1 MTDSPIFYLSE
12 CAKFLTFEELIESF
26 TDSKDM
32 KKKINSLELKDIQD
46 LTSQIDR
53 EIVKIYHGSIADTE
67 GKNQALEFLQSF
79 RKIVEKRARDIFKE
93 AMKK

>member
-1 MTDSPIFYLSE
+1 MTDNPIFYSSD
-12 CAKFLTFEELIESF
+12 CAKISLDELVDSF

-53 EIVKIYHGSIADTE
+53 EIVKIYNGTIADTE

>member
-1 MTDSPIFYLSE
+1 M
-12 CAKFLTFEELIESF
+12 
-26 TDSKDM
+26 
-32 KKKINSLELKDIQD
+32 
-46 LTSQIDR
+46 TSQIDR
-53 EIVKIYHGSIADTE
+53 EIVKIYNGTIADTE